1 MMSSLKLKKLQTA
14 FHRQGPVLFVIMD
27 GLGIREETEGNCV
40 LLADTPQ
47 LDNLTN
53 WAKEHNLYSE
63 LKAHGLAVGLPTDK
77 DMGNSE
83 VGHNALGAGRVFSQG
98 AKLVSDAIADR
109 TIFETPL
116 WKKLTSVEEK
126 NSIHFIG
133 LLSDGNV
140 HSHID
145 QLFGFLEE
153 LACIRIKRV
162 RIHILLDGRDVPPTS
177 ALEYIRPL
185 EEKLAN
191 LNQAHSVDFRI
202 ASGGGRMRVT
212 MDRYGSDWG
221 MVKRGWDAHVRGIAE
236 TYEGYPGYFK
246 RAEDAVLTARK
257 FDEELTDQYLPSF
270 VIVGEDNQPVG
281 TICNGDRVINFNFR
295 GDRAIQITKA
305 FEYDEFSQF
314 DRIDY
319 PVVEY
324 GGLLQYDGDLKLP
337 KQFLV
342 PPPAIDHTIGQ
353 YLCSAGVTQYACAET
368 HKYGHVTYFWNG
380 NNSGY
385 IDEKVEKYVEI
396 KSEPSEMIAGHP
408 EMKADEVCDNV
419 IEALESGKWQFVRV
433 NFANPDMVGHT
444 GIIDAGIRAV
454 QIVDKSIGRLKEVIF
469 KHNGIMVV
477 SADHGNVENLM
488 GKCQTSHTLNSIP
501 FLIWDPNFKGEYA
514 INREVESPQIAN
526 VAATLLNLLGFEKPD
541 GYFESLIRFC

>member
-1 MMSSLKLKKLQTA
+1 MSSLKLEKLRA
-14 FHRQGPVLFVIMD
+14 VIHRPGPVLFVIMD
-27 GLGIREETEGNCV
+27 GLGIREETYGNCV
-40 LLADTPQ
+40 LLASTPQ
-47 LDNLTN
+47 LDCLTH
-53 WAKEHNLYSE
+53 WAKEHNLYTQ
-63 LKAHGLAVGLPTDK
+63 LKAHGLAVGMPTDK

-83 VGHNALGAGRVFSQG
+83 VGHNALGAGRVFNQG

-109 TIFETPL
+109 TIFETPI
-116 WKKLTSVEEK
+116 WKKLTNVEED

-145 QLFGFLEE
+145 HLFAFLEE
-153 LACIRIKRV
+153 LAHNRIKRV
-162 RIHILLDGRDVPPTS
+162 RIHVLLDGRDVPPTS
-177 ALEYIRPL
+177 ALEYVRPL
-185 EEKLAN
+185 EEKLLK
-191 LNQAHSVDFRI
+191 LNQAYKVDFRI

-221 MVKRGWDAHVRGIAE
+221 VVKRGWDAHVRGIAE
-236 TYEGYPGYFK
+236 TYDRYPGYFK

-257 FDEELTDQYLPSF
+257 LDGELTDQYLPSF
-270 VIVGEDNQPVG
+270 VIVGEDNKPVG
-281 TICNGDRVINFNFR
+281 PICRGDSVINFNYR

-305 FEYDEFSQF
+305 FEYAELDKF

-319 PVVEY
+319 PIVEY

-337 KQFLV
+337 KQYLV
-342 PPPAIDHTIGQ
+342 PPPAIDQTIGQ

-385 IDEKVEKYVEI
+385 IDEQVEKYVEI

-408 EMKADEVCDNV
+408 EMKAHEVCDVV
-419 IEALESGKWQFVRV
+419 IKALESNKWQFVRV

-444 GIIDAGIRAV
+444 GNIEAGIRAV
-454 QIVDKSIGRLKEVIF
+454 QIVDKSIGLLKEVITDR
-469 KHNGIMVV
+469 NGIMLV
-477 SADHGNVENLM
+477 SADHGNVEDLT
-488 GKCQTSHTLNSIP
+488 GKHKTSHTLNPVP
-501 FLIWDPNFKGEYA
+501 FLIWDPNFKGEYTM
-514 INREVESPQIAN
+514 NREVELPQIAN

-541 GYFESLIRFC
+541 EYFESLIRFG